1 MDFSAFDQ
9 LSIGILAV
17 DTQMRITY
25 CNGVYAA
32 FLQKPVQ
39 ELMGRDFRELMPHTQ
54 LNEVISSAEIQHG
67 MWQQVGQGYLYGNRI
82 PIIENGKVVGAL
94 AELLLQN
101 TEELD
106 RLAGRLSELELQL
119 SSLRQTLADSS
130 MHSGHTSLVY
140 QSGAMRSV
148 MDMVMKVAPLD
159 TTVLITGETGSGK
172 EVIMETLYQYS
183 QRTEYPLV
191 KVNCAAIPGEL
202 LESELFGYEKGAFTG
217 ALGGGKL
224 GKFELANHGVLFL
237 DEISSLPL
245 QMQSKLL
252 RVLQDQEIEPLGSV
266 SVHPVDV
273 KIIAATNDD
282 LEQMVRQNRFRQ
294 DLFYRLNVVDI
305 HIPPLRERR
314 EDILPLCDH
323 FLRVYFKRFGKAF
336 CPLSRTVIYQL
347 QRYDWPGNVREL
359 KNVMERLAIMCEGPQ
374 ITCADLAAYTPITSS
389 QEPRLTLNEQMAQH
403 EQRLLLNALRA
414 CQGSRTAAAAR
425 LGIDRTTLYSKL
437 KKYHILDGVSE
448 RS

>member
-82 PIIENGKVVGAL
+82 PIIEDGKVVGAL

>member
-39 ELMGRDFRELMPHTQ
+39 ELMGRDFREFMPHTQ

-82 PIIENGKVVGAL
+82 PIIEDGKVVGAL